1 MNQRTTAEQAD
12 FLSRRRARML
22 PLLAAIYLTQ
32 QASFFLAGDGDR
44 TVDHVKVGAW
54 LLLSLV
60 LLAALTTKGFWF
72 NRREVRD
79 MIDDEV
85 TRAHRGDALG
95 WGFIVSTLT
104 GVALYFVAMIEPVTP
119 REVIHLIV
127 SLGLGAAIIRF
138 GMLEMRAI
146 KDD

>member
-60 LLAALTTKGFWF
+60 
-72 NRREVRD
+72 
-79 MIDDEV
+79 
-85 TRAHRGDALG
+85 
-95 WGFIVSTLT
+95 
-104 GVALYFVAMIEPVTP
+104 
-119 REVIHLIV
+119 
-127 SLGLGAAIIRF
+127 
-138 GMLEMRAI
+138 
-146 KDD
+146 